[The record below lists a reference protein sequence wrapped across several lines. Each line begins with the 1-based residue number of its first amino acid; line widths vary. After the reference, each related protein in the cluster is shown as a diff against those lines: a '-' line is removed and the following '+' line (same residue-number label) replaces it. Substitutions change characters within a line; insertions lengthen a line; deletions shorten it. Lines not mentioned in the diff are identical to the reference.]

1 MDDIRILLIA
11 PSLDILGGQAVQA
24 TRLLAGFGNEPG
36 IRMDFQRINA
46 RLPAA
51 LDKIPVLRTA
61 IRLVIY
67 FGCLLVRVHKYDVVH
82 TFSAGLTSYAL
93 WTIPALLVSRL
104 YGKKF
109 VLNYRDGQAEL
120 HLRTWRIAKPTLLLA
135 TVVVSPSDYVVDVF
149 RRHGIPARRIYN
161 ILDDGPFTYRPRR
174 QIRPA
179 IMTNRI
185 LEPLY
190 NVGCILRAFSIIQN
204 RYPEAT
210 LTIAHDGCCRPELEA
225 LAKELGLRNTQFI
238 GRVPH
243 SQVPRLYDSADIYM
257 TSPNFDCM
265 PGSLLECFAS
275 GLPVIATRAGGI
287 PFIVTH
293 GVNGLLVDL
302 DDHEAMA
309 ECAFRLLED
318 PELVET
324 LSRNGRRELEKYRW
338 NDVRAE
344 WMKVYHELMDRDS
357 AHAVK
362 APGDRRLGLHQMA
375 HAVYVEAPGTKDS
388 GTSRSGSLSAGTG
401 SSSSISA

>member
-24 TRLLAGFGNEPG
+24 TRLLAGFRNEPR
-36 IRMDFQRINA
+36 IRMDFQPINA
-46 RLPAA
+46 RLPNV
-51 LDKIPVLRTA
+51 LDAIPVLRTA

-67 FGCLLVRVHKYDVVH
+67 WACLLARVPKYDVIH

-93 WTIPALLVSRL
+93 WTIPALFVSRF

-120 HLRTWRIAKPTLLLA
+120 HLRTWRIAKPTLRLA

-161 ILDDGPFTYRPRR
+161 ILDSVPFIYRKRR
-174 QIRPA
+174 QLRPA

-190 NVGCILRAFSIIQN
+190 NVGCILRAFAIIQK

-210 LTIAHDGCCRPELEA
+210 LTVAHDGCCRPELEA
-225 LAKELGLRNTQFI
+225 LARELGLRNTEFV

-243 SQVPRLYDSADIYM
+243 TKVPALYDAADIYM

-275 GLPVIATRAGGI
+275 GLPVIATGAGGI

-302 DDHEAMA
+302 NDHEGLA
-309 ECAFRLLED
+309 ECAFRLLGD
-318 PELVET
+318 GDLVET
-324 LSRNGRRELEKYRW
+324 LTRNGREELEKYSGDR
-338 NDVRAE
+338 VRGE
-344 WMKVYHELMDRDS
+344 WLKVYDELMERS
-357 AHAVK
+357 AAVT
-362 APGDRRLGLHQMA
+362 PS
-375 HAVYVEAPGTKDS
+375 AVGK
-388 GTSRSGSLSAGTG
+388 RSSYGGV
-401 SSSSISA
+401 

>member
-24 TRLLAGFGNEPG
+24 TRLLAGFRNEPG
-36 IRMDFQRINA
+36 IRMDFQPINA
-46 RLPAA
+46 RLPGAV
-51 LDKIPVLRTA
+51 DTIPVLRTA

-67 FGCLLVRVHKYDVVH
+67 CACLLARVHRYDVIH

-93 WTIPALLVSRL
+93 WTIPALFVSRL

-120 HLRTWRIAKPTLLLA
+120 HLRTWRIAKPTLRLA

-161 ILDDGPFTYRPRR
+161 ILDTASFVYRQRR
-174 QIRPA
+174 HLRPA

-190 NVGCILRAFSIIQN
+190 NVGCILRAFAIVQK
-204 RYPEAT
+204 RYPDAT
-210 LTIAHDGCCRPELEA
+210 LTVAHDGCCRSELEA
-225 LAKELGLRNTQFI
+225 LAGELGLRNTEFV

-243 SQVPRLYDSADIYM
+243 SQVPALYDAADIYM

-265 PGSLLECFAS
+265 PGSLLECFAQ

-287 PFIVTH
+287 PFIVTD
-293 GVNGLLVDL
+293 GVTGLLVDL
-302 DDHEAMA
+302 NDHEAMA
-309 ECAFRLLED
+309 AGAFRLLDD
-318 PELVET
+318 PDLVDT
-324 LSRNGRRELEKYRW
+324 LTRGGRQEVEKYSW
-338 NDVRAE
+338 NAVRGQWIA
-344 WMKVYHELMDRDS
+344 VYHELMERSAAVTASAVRDR
-357 AHAVK
+357 
-362 APGDRRLGLHQMA
+362 
-375 HAVYVEAPGTKDS
+375 
-388 GTSRSGSLSAGTG
+388 
-401 SSSSISA
+401 SSYGGV